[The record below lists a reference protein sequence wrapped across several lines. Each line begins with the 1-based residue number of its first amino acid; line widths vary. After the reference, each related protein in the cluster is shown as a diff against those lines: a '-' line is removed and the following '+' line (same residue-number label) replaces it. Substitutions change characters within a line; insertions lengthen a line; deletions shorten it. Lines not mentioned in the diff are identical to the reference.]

1 LEVRKAVI
9 PAAGLGIR
17 FLPVTKS
24 LPKEMLPLVDKPII
38 QYIVEEVV
46 ASGLENILIVT
57 GRGKRAIE
65 DYFDQSPDL
74 ERHLTQKGKHDLL
87 KIVRELGE
95 LVDMHYIRQKEPRGL
110 GHAVFC
116 ARKFVGEEPFAV
128 LLGDDLIYHKSPC
141 LKQMLTLFTQ
151 VQATILAVQEV
162 PPQDVNKY
170 GILDAQLIQP
180 GVYQVNDLVEKPD
193 PAAAPSRLAI
203 MGRYII
209 TPQIFELLAHT
220 PPGAGGEIQLTDALR
235 ELKQTQPIYGL
246 AFEGQRYDVGDKLG
260 YLKATIDFALTHHP
274 DLKEEFTAYLSQIT
288 AKL

>member
-1 LEVRKAVI
+1 MEVRKAVI
-9 PAAGLGIR
+9 PAAGLGVR
-17 FLPVTKS
+17 FFPVTKS

-38 QYIVEEVV
+38 QYIIEEAV
-46 ASGLENILIVT
+46 ASGLENILVVT

-95 LVDMHYIRQKEPRGL
+95 LVDIHYVRQKEPRGL

-128 LLGDDLIYHKSPC
+128 LLGDDLICHEIPC
-141 LKQMLTLFTQ
+141 LKQMLALYTQ

-162 PPQDVNKY
+162 PAQDVNKY
-170 GILDAQLIQP
+170 GILDARLIQP

-193 PAAAPSRLAI
+193 PATAPSRLAI

-209 TPQIFELLAHT
+209 TPQIFELLART

-246 AFEGQRYDVGDKLG
+246 AFKGKRYDVGDKLG
-260 YLKATIDFALTHHP
+260 YLKATIDFALAHHP
-274 DLKEEFTAYLSQIT
+274 DLKEEFAAYLLQIT
-288 AKL
+288 AQL